1 MSATPTT
8 PPPALRP
15 YLGETDEDVA
25 WHELLWH
32 EADAFAVEHAAPQ
45 AVRMEAAPDRVE
57 RKVAGLMAARGWFA
71 VTIPAAFGGLGAGH
85 VAKTILVHRIARVS
99 AAAAAIL
106 QATLIPVGALL
117 HFATYEQ
124 KGRWLPQVANGSLLL
139 SIAVTEPQAG
149 GHIGGIEAT
158 AERTGNEWV
167 ITGSKIHIGNSH
179 LAGAHLVVART
190 AAAGVSTSQAL
201 TAFMVEA
208 DRPGLSLPAHRAGLG
223 LHGFSAGRLDLDHV
237 RVPDDNVVGEIGQ
250 GLAVAQSSSI
260 IYGRPNLAA
269 LSLGIHEAVVDTT
282 TSRLKTRPRYQGA
295 LSDLPVLRDR
305 VGGMEARLRAGR
317 ILAYQSVHLL
327 DRGLPCDA
335 ELINSKYLGHQW
347 AMQSAQDAM
356 ELHGAHALDG
366 DYVLQRLW
374 RDIQHT
380 YPPAGTGE
388 VQRIRLADAAFD
400 EDHIQW
406 SEHLAA
412 EAAWA
417 RPPRPPHEPP
427 CAAARNSPP
436 PRTGPCR
443 RPPSPAGAD
452 GTPPSDRPSQPRK

>member
-15 YLGETDEDVA
+15 YLTTRHD
-25 WHELLWH
+25 LLWQ
-32 EADAFAVEHAAPQ
+32 EADAFAAEHVASRAA
-45 AVRMEAAPDRVE
+45 RMEAAPGKVE
-57 RKVAGLMAARGWFA
+57 RKVADLMAARRWFA
-71 VTIPAAFGGLGAGH
+71 LTVPAAFGGLGAGH

-124 KGRWLPQVANGSLLL
+124 KDRWLPRVADGSVLL
-139 SIAVTEPQAG
+139 SIAVTEPLAG
-149 GHIGGIEAT
+149 GYIGGIETT
-158 AERTGNEWV
+158 AEHIGNQWV

-179 LAGAHLVVART
+179 IAGAHLIVART
-190 AAAGVSTSQAL
+190 ARPGVRTSQAL

-208 DRPGLSLPAHRAGLG
+208 DRPGLSVSDHRAGLG

-237 RVPDDNVVGEIGQ
+237 RVPDDNVVGEVGQ

-260 IYGRPNLAA
+260 LYGRPNLAA
-269 LSLGIHEAVVDTT
+269 VSLGIHEAVVDTT
-282 TSRLKTRPRYQGA
+282 TSRLKARPRYQGA

-327 DRGLPCDA
+327 DQGLPCDA
-335 ELINSKYLGHQW
+335 ELINAKYLGHQW
-347 AMQSAQDAM
+347 ARQSAQDAM

-366 DYVLQRLW
+366 DYILQRLW

-388 VQRIRLADAAFD
+388 VQRINLADAAFD

-406 SEHLAA
+406 SERLAA
-412 EAAWA
+412 KAAWA
-417 RPPRPPHEPP
+417 RPDPT
-427 CAAARNSPP
+427 AA
-436 PRTGPCR
+436 
-443 RPPSPAGAD
+443 
-452 GTPPSDRPSQPRK
+452 

>member
-1 MSATPTT
+1 MSATPTA
-8 PPPALRP
+8 PPPSLRP
-15 YLGETDEDVA
+15 YLTARHD
-25 WHELLWH
+25 LLWQ
-32 EADAFAVEHAAPQ
+32 EADAFAAEHIAPRAA
-45 AVRMEAAPDRVE
+45 RMEAAPDKVE
-57 RKVAGLMAARGWFA
+57 RKAADLMAARGWFA
-71 VTIPAAFGGLGAGH
+71 VTVPAALGGLDAGH
-85 VAKTILVHRIARVS
+85 VARTILIHRIARVS

-124 KGRWLPQVANGSLLL
+124 KGRWLPQVADGSLLL
-139 SIAVTEPQAG
+139 SIAVTEPLAG
-149 GHIGGIEAT
+149 GHIGGMATT
-158 AERTGNEWV
+158 AERAGHEWV
-167 ITGSKIHIGNSH
+167 ITGSKIHIGNSN

-190 AAAGVSTSQAL
+190 AGPGVSTSQAL

-208 DRPGLSLPAHRAGLG
+208 DRPGLSVRGHQAALG

-237 RVPDDNVVGEIGQ
+237 RVPEDAMVGEVGQ

-260 IYGRPNLAA
+260 LYGRSNLAA
-269 LSLGIHEAVVDTT
+269 VSLGIHEAVVDTT
-282 TSRLKTRPRYQGA
+282 TTRLKTRPRYRGT

-305 VGGMEARLRAGR
+305 IGAMEARLRAGR
-317 ILAYQSVHLL
+317 ILAYQAVHLL
-327 DRGLPCDA
+327 DQGLPCDA
-335 ELINSKYLGHQW
+335 DLINSKYLGHQW
-347 AMQSAQDAM
+347 AAQSTQDAM

-366 DYVLQRLW
+366 AYVLQRFW

-406 SEHLAA
+406 SERLAA

-417 RPPRPPHEPP
+417 RPDPT
-427 CAAARNSPP
+427 AA
-436 PRTGPCR
+436 
-443 RPPSPAGAD
+443 
-452 GTPPSDRPSQPRK
+452 

>member
-15 YLGETDEDVA
+15 YLTARHD
-25 WHELLWH
+25 LLWQ
-32 EADAFAVEHAAPQ
+32 EADVFAADHVAPRV
-45 AVRMEAAPDRVE
+45 ARMEAAPGRVE

-71 VTIPAAFGGLGAGH
+71 VTVPAVFGGLGAGH
-85 VAKTILVHRIARVS
+85 VAKTVLVHRIARVS
-99 AAAAAIL
+99 AAAASIL

-124 KGRWLPQVANGSLLL
+124 KGRWLPRVADGSLLL
-139 SIAVTEPQAG
+139 SIAVTEPLAG
-149 GHIGGIEAT
+149 GHIGGIETT
-158 AERTGNEWV
+158 AERAGNEWV

-190 AAAGVSTSQAL
+190 ATAGVSTSQAL

-208 DRPGLSLPAHRAGLG
+208 NRPGLSVLDHRGGLG

-237 RVPDDNVVGEIGQ
+237 RVPDDNVVGEVGQ

-260 IYGRPNLAA
+260 LYGRPNLAA
-269 LSLGIHEAVVDTT
+269 VSLGIHEAVVDTT
-282 TSRLKTRPRYQGA
+282 TARLKTRPRYQGA

-317 ILAYQSVHLL
+317 ILTYQAVHLL
-327 DRGLPCDA
+327 DQGLPCDA
-335 ELINSKYLGHQW
+335 DLINAKYLGHQW
-347 AMQSAQDAM
+347 AMQSTQDAM
-356 ELHGAHALDG
+356 ELHGAHALDR

-400 EDHIQW
+400 ENHIQW

-417 RPPRPPHEPP
+417 RPDPT
-427 CAAARNSPP
+427 AA
-436 PRTGPCR
+436 
-443 RPPSPAGAD
+443 
-452 GTPPSDRPSQPRK
+452 

>member
-1 MSATPTT
+1 MSATSTT
-8 PPPALRP
+8 PPPTLRP
-15 YLGETDEDVA
+15 YLTARHD
-25 WHELLWH
+25 LLWQ
-32 EADAFAVEHAAPQ
+32 EADSFAAEHVAPRAA
-45 AVRMEAAPDRVE
+45 RMEAAPGKVE
-57 RKVAGLMAARGWFA
+57 RKVAGLMAARRWFA
-71 VTIPAAFGGLGAGH
+71 VTVPAAFGGLGAGH
-85 VAKTILVHRIARVS
+85 VAKTILVHRIARAS

-124 KGRWLPQVANGSLLL
+124 KGRWLPRVADGSLLL

-149 GHIGGIEAT
+149 GHIGGIET
-158 AERTGNEWV
+158 IAERAGTEWV
-167 ITGSKIHIGNSH
+167 ITGSKTHIGNSH
-179 LAGAHLVVART
+179 LAGAHLIIART
-190 AAAGVSTSQAL
+190 AAPGVNTSQAL

-208 DRPGLSLPAHRAGLG
+208 DRPRLCVPDHRAGLG

-237 RVPDDNVVGEIGQ
+237 RVPEDNVVGEVGQ

-260 IYGRPNLAA
+260 LYGRPNLAA
-269 LSLGIHEAVVDTT
+269 VSLGIHEAVVDTT
-282 TSRLKTRPRYQGA
+282 TSRLKTRARYRGT

-305 VGGMEARLRAGR
+305 IGGMEARLRAGR
-317 ILAYQSVHLL
+317 ILAYQAVHLL
-327 DRGLPCDA
+327 DQGLPCDA
-335 ELINSKYLGHQW
+335 DLINSKYLGHQW

-356 ELHGAHALDG
+356 ELHGAHALDR

-406 SEHLAA
+406 SERLAA

-417 RPPRPPHEPP
+417 RPDPT
-427 CAAARNSPP
+427 AA
-436 PRTGPCR
+436 
-443 RPPSPAGAD
+443 
-452 GTPPSDRPSQPRK
+452 

>member
-8 PPPALRP
+8 PPPALHP
-15 YLGETDEDVA
+15 YLTA
-25 WHELLWH
+25 RHQRLWN
-32 EADAFAVEHAAPQ
+32 EADTFAAEHVAPR
-45 AVRMEAAPDRVE
+45 AIRMEAAPGRVE
-57 RKVAGLMAARGWFA
+57 RKVADLMAARRWFA
-71 VTIPAAFGGLGAGH
+71 VTVPSALGGLDAGQ
-85 VAKTILVHRIARVS
+85 VAKTILIHRIARVS

-124 KGRWLPQVANGSLLL
+124 KSYWLPRVADGSLLL

-149 GHIGGIEAT
+149 GHIGGIET
-158 AERTGNEWV
+158 IAERIGSNWV

-179 LAGAHLVVART
+179 LAGAHLIVART
-190 AAAGVSTSQAL
+190 AEAGISTSQAL
-201 TAFMVEA
+201 TAFMIESN
-208 DRPGLSLPAHRAGLG
+208 RRGLSVSRHRPGLG
-223 LHGFSAGRLDLDHV
+223 LHGFTAGRLDLDHV
-237 RVPDDNVVGEIGQ
+237 RVPQDNLIGEIGQ

-260 IYGRPNLAA
+260 LYGRPNLAA
-269 LSLGIHEAVVDTT
+269 VSLGIHETVMATT
-282 TSRLKTRPRYQGA
+282 TARLKTRPRYRGA

-305 VGGMEARLRAGR
+305 VGGMEARLRAAR
-317 ILAYQSVHLL
+317 ILAYQAVHLL
-327 DRGLPCDA
+327 DQGLPCDA
-335 ELINSKYLGHQW
+335 DLINSKYLGHQW

-356 ELHGAHALDG
+356 ELHGAHALDR

-417 RPPRPPHEPP
+417 RPDPT
-427 CAAARNSPP
+427 AA
-436 PRTGPCR
+436 
-443 RPPSPAGAD
+443 
-452 GTPPSDRPSQPRK
+452 

>member
-15 YLGETDEDVA
+15 YLTARHD
-25 WHELLWH
+25 LLWQ
-32 EADAFAVEHAAPQ
+32 EADAFAGEHVAPRAA
-45 AVRMEAAPDRVE
+45 RMEAAPGRVE
-57 RKVAGLMAARGWFA
+57 RKVAALMAARRWFA
-71 VTIPAAFGGLGAGH
+71 VTVPAVFGGLGAGH
-85 VAKTILVHRIARVS
+85 VARTVLVHRIARVS

-124 KGRWLPQVANGSLLL
+124 KHRWLPQVADGSLLL
-139 SIAVTEPQAG
+139 SIAVTEPLAG
-149 GHIGGIEAT
+149 GHIGGIETT
-158 AERTGNEWV
+158 AERDGNQWV

-179 LAGAHLVVART
+179 LAGAHLVIART
-190 AAAGVSTSQAL
+190 AAAGMNTSQAL

-208 DRPGLSLPAHRAGLG
+208 ERPGLSVPDHRPGLG
-223 LHGFSAGRLDLDHV
+223 LHGFSVGRLDLDHV
-237 RVPDDNVVGEIGQ
+237 RVSDDNVVGEVGQ

-260 IYGRPNLAA
+260 LYGRPNLAA
-269 LSLGIHEAVVDTT
+269 ISLGIHEAVVDTVT
-282 TSRLKTRPRYQGA
+282 RWLRARPRYRGS

-305 VGGMEARLRAGR
+305 VGGMEARLRAAR

-327 DRGLPCDA
+327 DQGLPCDA
-335 ELINSKYLGHQW
+335 DLINSKYLGHQW
-347 AMQSAQDAM
+347 AMHSAQDAM

-366 DYVLQRLW
+366 NYVLQRLW

-406 SEHLAA
+406 SERLAA

-417 RPPRPPHEPP
+417 RP
-427 CAAARNSPP
+427 A
-436 PRTGPCR
+436 
-443 RPPSPAGAD
+443 PSSA
-452 GTPPSDRPSQPRK
+452 